1 MWSTA
6 ASWVALLALAAVLT
20 KHYNP
25 ELFNKL
31 TGHVAARIEST
42 DATPRPAAKRQK
54 SKRTHVSRLD
64 SGNSGVSTPTSAT
77 EDKANKRRKLAS
89 TPSDTTVVPQTSQ
102 GQHEDPLRDEDNEL
116 SNKEFAQQ
124 LARAQAGTKLET
136 SKAQGASKKERRALK
151 QATQPEQIGF
161 EASGIVTEAS
171 SSTGRDADDDL
182 SQVGSPSSGPVSPP
196 PTVRATDV
204 SDMLEAPAAKPTTMR
219 LTNVKDALTKNVTK
233 PIAKAFEPVLS
244 KKQRQRQAK
253 KAEEKARI
261 EESNRTQEAKKQAQL
276 RTARMAEGS
285 SNQTKAD
292 SFTAK
297 QNAWQQG
304 KPASA
309 ASPQKPSNTEAG
321 LLLDTFEKPNV
332 SGTQVNG
339 AVTSKPLSEVTN
351 SVPATANLNE
361 VRQEEGSRK
370 TAALGASGREKLERP
385 GLESQPS
392 WADEVNEE
400 EQDKWAKEL
409 TQEDQWEAVKSKKGK
424 KKVNKENETSS
435 EASSSFARP
444 TTAINRP
451 ATNGKKE
458 NGIKSRTEN
467 ANRFQSIQQVANP
480 SFEDAGWEA

>member
-42 DATPRPAAKRQK
+42 NATPRPAAKRQK

-116 SNKEFAQQ
+116 SNTEFAQQ

-161 EASGIVTEAS
+161 EASGILTEAS

-285 SNQTKAD
+285 SNQTKA
-292 SFTAK
+292 
-297 QNAWQQG
+297 N
-304 KPASA
+304 
-309 ASPQKPSNTEAG
+309 
-321 LLLDTFEKPNV
+321 TFEKPNV

-339 AVTSKPLSEVTN
+339 AVTSKPLSEVIN

-361 VRQEEGSRK
+361 VRQEEGARK

-458 NGIKSRTEN
+458 NGIKSRNEN
-467 ANRFQSIQQVANP
+467 ANRFQSIQQVAHP